1 MEALH
6 RHALPR
12 VGAEM
17 FGPGITCAVAAIL
30 LLAIAAIDKL
40 TGWELRLQILYLVPV
55 SLVAW
60 AAGRAWGLVAAA
72 LSVGLW
78 LALLAFAQ
86 AHSIG
91 LSYYWDAAVS
101 LITLAAFALLI
112 DRLHQELRSSS
123 ERLHRT
129 LDLLDGSYRL
139 KQVDGG
145 RKEEADHAKGDPNHA

>member
-1 MEALH
+1 MDALH
-6 RHALPR
+6 RPEFPK
-12 VGAEM
+12 VGAEN
-17 FGPGITCAVAAIL
+17 FGPGVTCAVAAIL

-78 LALLAFAQ
+78 LALLLFAQ
-86 AHSIG
+86 VHSIG
-91 LSYYWDAAVS
+91 FSYYWDAAVS

-129 LDLLDGSYRL
+129 LNVLDGRYL

-145 RKEEADHAKGDPNHA
+145 RKEEADRAKDHPDHA